1 MPPALPPPVATEH
14 AAARKAAVRI
24 AALLQALVMPL
35 MTTPRRVQPIRA
47 GKRGDEDKD
56 SSAHTQAPKRFIMLP
71 IVNKGADSRPFA
83 SGSGLGSIA
92 ATV

>member
-1 MPPALPPPVATEH
+1 MAPVLPPPVATEH

-35 MTTPRRVQPIRA
+35 MTTPRRFQPIRA

-56 SSAHTQAPKRFIMLP
+56 SVVHTQAPKRFVMLP
-71 IVNKGADSRPFA
+71 IVKQSADHRLFA